1 MLTNYYRENYRYNLV
16 ILSDQIRNVGDR
28 SGFILFGIAPA
39 EPFEG
44 YRWNQ
49 SLMRDP
55 RLTISDA
62 KSVILVGVC
71 ELSILRETTIG
82 NLTGRFARSYAA
94 GHEFNLVD
102 ELIPIKELLVKKGYK
117 AEISPERIET
127 STLPLKL
134 AAVRAGLGWQGKHS
148 VVITKEY
155 GSWVT
160 FGGIITDAPLDF
172 DAPLTYNGCG
182 KCTKCIDACPVGAIK
197 EPYIVDMS
205 LCLDLILETPGH
217 IPDELKLKI
226 GNRVVSCDT
235 CLEICPFNARILKK
249 IPLSGS
255 NPYEFDLIVL
265 LNLNEDGFHEKFDK
279 LNWGIDWLTFKRN
292 VIIALGNTGDSTD
305 IKNLLK
311 YQKNSDPVIAE
322 TAIWSINQIKNKNW
336 RSF

>member
-1 MLTNYYRENYRYNLV
+1 VAKGSGLSLV
-16 ILSDQIRNVGDR
+16 
-28 SGFILFGIAPA
+28 GIAPA
-39 EPFEG
+39 EPFAG
-44 YRWNQ
+44 YRWNH

-55 RLTISDA
+55 KQSIATA
-62 KSVILVGVC
+62 KSVIIAGVC
-71 ELSILRETTIG
+71 EFDSLQETTIE

-94 GHEFNLVD
+94 GHEYNLVD

-117 AEISPERIET
+117 AEISPARIET
-127 STLPLKL
+127 SILPLKL

-160 FGGIITDAPLDF
+160 FGGIITDAPLDY
-172 DAPLTYNGCG
+172 DTTSTYNGCG
-182 KCTKCIDACPVGAIK
+182 KCTKCLDACPVGAIK

-217 IPDELKLKI
+217 ITDELKLKI

-235 CLEICPFNARILKK
+235 CLEICPFNARVLKK

-255 NPYEFDLIVL
+255 NPFEFDLIEL

-279 LNWGIDWLTFKRN
+279 LKWGIDWLTFKRN
-292 VIIALGNTGDSTD
+292 VIIALGNTGGSSI
-305 IKNLLK
+305 IKYLSNYRK
-311 YQKNSDPVIAE
+311 HFNPVVAE
-322 TAIWSINQIKNKNW
+322 TAEWAIQQIEKGDN
-336 RSF
+336 

>member
-1 MLTNYYRENYRYNLV
+1 V

-49 SLMRDP
+49 SLIRDP

-62 KSVILVGVC
+62 KSVILVDVC

-182 KCTKCIDACPVGAIK
+182 KCTKCIDACP
-197 EPYIVDMS
+197 
-205 LCLDLILETPGH
+205 L
-217 IPDELKLKI
+217 

-249 IPLSGS
+249 LPLSGS
-255 NPYEFDLIVL
+255 NPYEFDLIEL

-305 IKNLLK
+305 IKHLSK
-311 YQKNSDPVIAE
+311 YQKHSDHVVAE
-322 TAIWSINQIKNKNW
+322 TAEWAIQQIEKGDN
-336 RSF
+336 